1 MRIFIKSILLLIVL
15 ILNNNTLKSTYSN
28 ENEIID
34 FKTIY
39 ILKHRWHTGII
50 IKTDDVKKS
59 IPAIANDFKN
69 TQYIEI
75 GWGDKD
81 FYMAEK
87 ETVWL
92 ALKAVLWPTESV
104 LHIAEINSHP
114 QWLFKENE
122 IVELKLS
129 VDNFNKLVNYLNN
142 SFLVNADNQNIKL
155 GKGLYSNSQFYLSK
169 EKYHLFKTC
178 NVWIA
183 KGLKKSGISINSF
196 FALTS
201 KNVMKQLKKKNK
213 P

>member
-1 MRIFIKSILLLIVL
+1 MKIYTKLVLLFIVL
-15 ILNNNTLKSTYSN
+15 ILNYSTLKCISSN
-28 ENEIID
+28 EDENIG

-39 ILKHRWHTGII
+39 VLKHRWHTGII

-59 IPAIANDFKN
+59 MFAIANDFEN

-87 ETVWL
+87 ETVCL
-92 ALKAVLWPTESV
+92 VLKAVLLPTESV

-114 QWLFKENE
+114 LLSFKENE
-122 IVELKLS
+122 IIELKLS
-129 VDNFNKLVNYLNN
+129 LDDFDKLVKYLNN
-142 SFLVNADNQNIKL
+142 SFYLNDDNSNIRL
-155 GKGLYSNSQFYLSK
+155 GRGLYGNSYFYLSN

-183 KGLKKSGISINSF
+183 KGLINANVSIKPF

-201 KNVMKQLKKKNK
+201 KNVMKQLSKNK
-213 P
+213 

>member
-1 MRIFIKSILLLIVL
+1 MKICIKSVLLLIVL
-15 ILNNNTLKSTYSN
+15 ILNNNTLKSTYSIG
-28 ENEIID
+28 NEIID

-39 ILKHRWHTGII
+39 VLKHRWHTGII
-50 IKTDDVKKS
+50 IKTDDVKDFIS
-59 IPAIANDFKN
+59 AIAKDFKN

-87 ETVWL
+87 ETVWV

-104 LHIAEINSHP
+104 LHVAEINSHP

-122 IVELKLS
+122 IIELNLS
-129 VDNFNKLVNYLNN
+129 VDNFNKLVKYLNN
-142 SFLVNADNQNIKL
+142 SFYLSDDNHNIIL
-155 GKGLYSNSQFYLSK
+155 GKGLYGNSQFYLSK

-183 KGLKKSGISINSF
+183 KGLTNSEISINSF

-201 KNVMKQLKKKNK
+201 KNVMKQLKN

>member
-1 MRIFIKSILLLIVL
+1 MRIFIKSVLLLIVL
-15 ILNNNTLKSTYSN
+15 ILNNNTLKNTFSS

-34 FKTIY
+34 FKTIF

-50 IKTDDVKKS
+50 IKTDDVKNS
-59 IPAIANDFKN
+59 ISAVANDFKN

-75 GWGDKD
+75 GWGDKN

-104 LHIAEINSHP
+104 LHVAEINQHP
-114 QWLFKENE
+114 LIQFNNHE
-122 IVELKLS
+122 IVELFLS
-129 VDNFNKLVNYLNN
+129 TEDYNEIISYINQ
-142 SFLVNADNQNIKL
+142 SFELDANNQNIKL
-155 GKGLYSNSQFYLSK
+155 SKGLYSNSYFYLSK

-178 NVWIA
+178 NVWTA
-183 KGLKKSGISINSF
+183 KGLKKGNVKINPS

-201 KNVMKQLKKKNK
+201 KNLIKQLKRKN
-213 P
+213 